1 MELNISNSTQSK
13 DYLILLANAMA
24 ITLFLFFIDEG
35 YYNFN
40 WAREPFAWVIF
51 LIYTV
56 PIFICQF
63 LVYTFLLQ
71 TFSRG
76 RKIALA
82 TVLGSVFGLLITISS
97 LYLLH

>member
-1 MELNISNSTQSK
+1 MELNITNSTQSK
-13 DYLILLANAMA
+13 DYLILAINAMA

-40 WAREPFAWVIF
+40 WAQEPFAWVIF
-51 LIYTV
+51 LMYVV
-56 PIFICQF
+56 PICICQV

-71 TFSRG
+71 TFQRVK
-76 RKIALA
+76 RIVLA
-82 TVLGSVFGLLITISS
+82 SILGTIFGLLITISS